1 MLIVKKKQNKK
12 KYTHPHY
19 KIWIHNSLIYIVKK
33 PARTNAQQPFPKL
46 SNSHHN
52 IQFQVLIGQDS

>member
-1 MLIVKKKQNKK
+1 MLIEKKN
-12 KYTHPHY
+12 THTHY

-46 SNSHHN
+46 SNTHHN
-52 IQFQVLIGQDS
+52 TQFQVLIGQDS